1 MLVPPQTAR
10 REHQGKQRSMPEHRF
25 EVSALLADLY
35 RVVDRLEAL
44 FPGRKFTP
52 DGHLIGSI
60 GEVVAAQMFGLT
72 LLPPSTAKHD
82 AKATDGRFVQ
92 IKLTQGDRIAL
103 RAEPQQLLVLT
114 LNRDLD
120 LEVVYNGRGC
130 EVWSAAGRKQSN
142 GQRQVSLS
150 KLRTIDKAVPEQDRL
165 PLAHHFSKIAS

>member
-1 MLVPPQTAR
+1 
-10 REHQGKQRSMPEHRF
+10 MPEHKL
-25 EVSALLADLY
+25 EVFALITDLY
-35 RVVDRLEAL
+35 RVVDDLEAL
-44 FPGRKFTP
+44 FPERKFTP

-60 GEVVAAQMFGLT
+60 GEVVAAQMFGLA
-72 LLPPSTAKHD
+72 LLPSSTAKHD

-120 LEVVYNGRGC
+120 LEVVYNGPGC
-130 EVWSAAGRKQSN
+130 AVWAAAGRKQSN

-150 KLRTIDKAVPEQDRL
+150 KVRTIDKAVPKQDRL
-165 PLAHHFSKIAS
+165 PLVRHFSKTAS